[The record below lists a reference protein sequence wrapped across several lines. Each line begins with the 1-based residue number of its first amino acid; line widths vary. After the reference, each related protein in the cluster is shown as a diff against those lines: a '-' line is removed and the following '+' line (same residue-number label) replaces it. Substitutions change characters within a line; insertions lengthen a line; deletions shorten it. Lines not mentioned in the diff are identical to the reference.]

1 MYICSNCASRIKTK
15 EAEGYEFK
23 ICKCNYCNQR
33 GYCASES
40 AWGISTTPGKEV
52 GDEGVEYLKSLFNMK

>member
-1 MYICSNCASRIKTK
+1 MICTNCASRIKSK
-15 EAEGYEFK
+15 DPEQYEFK

-33 GYCASES
+33 GYCASERD
-40 AWGISTTPGKEV
+40 WGISTTSGQEV